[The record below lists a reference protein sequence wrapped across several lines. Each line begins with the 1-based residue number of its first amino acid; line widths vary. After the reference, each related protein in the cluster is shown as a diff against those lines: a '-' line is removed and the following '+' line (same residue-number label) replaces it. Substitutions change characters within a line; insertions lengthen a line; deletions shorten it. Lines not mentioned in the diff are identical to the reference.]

1 MQPKSSPSSPS
12 PRAPEPPS
20 PHLASLTNYYWLYCN
35 THFPTPQPSPAQPS
49 THSLTTHPPPLSP
62 LHTCTRTA
70 PHRTQPKRRRLLLPP
85 PAPPPRQSRQ
95 SPPLYCSIPP
105 PPSVFTTLTV
115 LLPTVTQFLVRP
127 QEIRSRLWHPIPR
140 LGPNRSFQT
149 RRPCIPCSASALPPS
164 PPPETQHQL
173 LFAITTHASIHFDIV
188 FMIER
193 IPQSDSWV
201 AVCWNPRICSNVIL
215 Y

>member
-1 MQPKSSPSSPS
+1 MQFLSIYFPSLELRARSRRGALVNLDEEELEDTGAVSLLYRYLSISQLPLLPAKYFPVHIHNLRMANTQQYRLTCHYHPLAPPPPSSP
-12 PRAPEPPS
+12 PRP
-20 PHLASLTNYYWLYCN
+20 
-35 THFPTPQPSPAQPS
+35 
-49 THSLTTHPPPLSP
+49 
-62 LHTCTRTA
+62 
-70 PHRTQPKRRRLLLPP
+70 
-85 PAPPPRQSRQ
+85 
-95 SPPLYCSIPP
+95 PP